1 MDRRVTLKDIACRAG
16 VDPSAVSMALRN
28 HPRISVATR
37 ARLQALAREMGYK
50 QDALLSALS
59 RHRSAPGSKS
69 VIAWLDNHDTG
80 GELSHYSFYHEVL
93 AGAHAR
99 AEELGFVLEKF
110 LLNAPGMTTARLHTI
125 LRTRQ
130 IRGVLVA
137 PQPQGKPAIEMHWE
151 EFTPVTVGHGLQHP
165 RLHSVSPNQYRQ
177 MRMMLAAIRA
187 LGYRRIGLYIDT
199 MFDMRCDNHWQA
211 GFRMEYHRLPVCD
224 RVPVL
229 SYDGPGKRN
238 PAELAAWIRKHRP
251 EVIIIGGNTEAEL
264 SVPPGIEVV
273 YHTVFSSEPERAGI
287 NENGFL
293 VGATTVEVLVGMLAR
308 SESGIP
314 LHPQRVLIEG
324 FWQPGNLKPKNTGG

>member
-1 MDRRVTLKDIACRAG
+1 MDRRVTLKDIARQAG

-37 ARLQALAREMGYK
+37 ARLQALAKKMGYR

-59 RHRSAPGSKS
+59 RHRSSPGSRS

-80 GELSHYSFYHEVL
+80 KELAHYSFYHEVL

-99 AEELGFVLEKF
+99 AEELGFSLEKF
-110 LLNAPGMTTARLHTI
+110 LLNTPGMTSARLHTI

-130 IRGVLVA
+130 IRGMLVA
-137 PQPQGKPAIEMHWE
+137 PQPQGRSAIDMRWE

-165 RLHSVSPNQYRQ
+165 RLHSIAPNQYRQ
-177 MRMMLAAIRA
+177 MRMMLAEIRA

-199 MFDMRCDNHWQA
+199 TFDMRCDNHWQA
-211 GFRMEYHRLPVCD
+211 GFWTDYHNLPARD

-229 SYDGPGKRN
+229 AYDGMKKRD
-238 PAELAAWIRKHRP
+238 PARLESWIKRYRP
-251 EVIIIGGNTEAEL
+251 EVIIIGGNTEADL
-264 SVPPGIEVV
+264 SAADGVEVV

-293 VGATTVEVLVGMLAR
+293 VGATAVEVLVGMLAR
-308 SESGIP
+308 NESGVP
-314 LHPQRVLIEG
+314 AHPQRVLIEG
-324 FWQPGNLKPKNTGG
+324 FWQPGKLKPKNGL